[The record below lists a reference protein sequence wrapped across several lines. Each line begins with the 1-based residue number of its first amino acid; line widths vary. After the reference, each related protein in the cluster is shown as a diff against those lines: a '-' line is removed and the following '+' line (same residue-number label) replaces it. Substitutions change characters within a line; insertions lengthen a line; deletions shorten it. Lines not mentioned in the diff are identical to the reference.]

1 VASGILLPAFRWERQ
16 VGQYTWSL
24 PSVVVNDLNIRSAIL
39 GINEADSPLL
49 VDADAV
55 LPHSIVL

>member
-1 VASGILLPAFRWERQ
+1 
-16 VGQYTWSL
+16 
-24 PSVVVNDLNIRSAIL
+24 VVVNDLNIRSAIL